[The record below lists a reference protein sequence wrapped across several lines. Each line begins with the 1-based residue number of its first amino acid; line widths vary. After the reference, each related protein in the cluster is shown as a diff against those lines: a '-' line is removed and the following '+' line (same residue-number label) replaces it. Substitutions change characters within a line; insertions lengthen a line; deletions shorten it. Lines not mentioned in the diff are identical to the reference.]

1 MVRSLQRWLV
11 SVVLMSVFMTWL
23 MLGVTP
29 ALAAPVLPEAPSKAA
44 FDAGVRA
51 YQSGQFAEAVQ
62 AFTKAIEADPQLA
75 SAYSNRCLVE
85 LQQELEAQAI
95 ADCTHSLE
103 LNPANPNDYLNRG
116 LAYYRLMQPQ
126 AALAD
131 FNQVLELTPEDYRVY
146 YNRGLAQFDLK
157 DYEGAVSDYDQSLTH
172 SPSLPNA
179 RMADIYNDRAVA
191 YLALNRPQQALAD
204 LNQALALNQADS
216 RAYFNRAC
224 CHHQMGN
231 WEASLED
238 YDRLLA
244 TNPDYPQAYF
254 NRAMLHQRRGRTQ
267 AAIADLSQ
275 AAHQFRN
282 LGLGTH
288 YQQALKLMRYLQEPP
303 STWG

>member
-1 MVRSLQRWLV
+1 MVRDLQRWLV
-11 SVVLMSVFMTWL
+11 SAVLFSVVMTWL
-23 MLGVTP
+23 VLAPTP
-29 ALAAPVLPEAPSKAA
+29 ALAAPVLPEDPSKAA

-51 YQSGQFAEAVQ
+51 YQSGQLAEAVQ
-62 AFTKAIEADPQLA
+62 AFTEAIEADPQLA
-75 SAYSNRCLVE
+75 SAYSNRCLAE
-85 LQQELEAQAI
+85 LQQELEEQAI
-95 ADCTHSLE
+95 ADCTRSLE

-131 FNQVLELTPEDYRVY
+131 FNQVLELTPDDYRAY
-146 YNRGLAQFDLK
+146 YNLGLTRFDLAN
-157 DYEGAVSDYDQSLTH
+157 YEGAIADYDQSLIH
-172 SPSLPNA
+172 SPDLPNA
-179 RMADIYNDRAVA
+179 RRADIYNDRAVA

-204 LNQALALNQADS
+204 LNQAIDLNQADS

-231 WEASLED
+231 WEASLKD

-244 TNPDYPQAYF
+244 VNPDYPQAYF
-254 NRAMLHQRRGRTQ
+254 NRAMLHQRMGRTQ

-275 AAHQFRN
+275 AAHQFRD

-288 YQQALKLMRYLQEPP
+288 YQQALKLMRYLQAPP

>member
-1 MVRSLQRWLV
+1 MVQDLRQWLV
-11 SVVLMSVFMTWL
+11 SVVLMSVFTIWL
-23 MLGVTP
+23 MLGTTP
-29 ALAAPVLPEAPSKAA
+29 ALAAPVLPADPSKSA
-44 FDAGVRA
+44 FDAGVWA

-62 AFTKAIEADPQLA
+62 VFTEAIEADPQLA
-75 SAYSNRCLVE
+75 SAYSNRCLAE
-85 LQQELEAQAI
+85 LQQALEEQAI

-103 LNPANPNDYLNRG
+103 LNPTNPNDYLNRG

-131 FNQVLELTPEDYRVY
+131 FNQVLELMPEDHRGY
-146 YNRGLAQFDLK
+146 YNRGLARFDLE
-157 DYEGAVSDYDQSLTH
+157 DYEGAVSDYDQSLIH
-172 SPSLPNA
+172 SPALPNA
-179 RMADIYNDRAVA
+179 RKADIYNDQAVA

-204 LNQALALNQADS
+204 LNQALELNQADS

-231 WEASLED
+231 WEASLKD

-244 TNPDYPQAYF
+244 VNPDYPQAFF
-254 NRAMLHQRRGRTQ
+254 NRAILHQQMGHTQ

-275 AAHQFRN
+275 AAHQFRD

-288 YQQALKLMRYLQEPP
+288 YQQALKLLRHLQEPL
-303 STWG
+303 SAWG